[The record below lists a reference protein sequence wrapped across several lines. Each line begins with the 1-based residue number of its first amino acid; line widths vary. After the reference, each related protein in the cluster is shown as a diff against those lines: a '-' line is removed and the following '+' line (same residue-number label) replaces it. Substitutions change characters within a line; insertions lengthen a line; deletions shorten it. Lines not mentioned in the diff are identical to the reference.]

1 MSKQYRI
8 SITDTDRSYN
18 SCKLYEHNS
27 KNENEIPNTLVPLAY
42 DLFNDDII
50 EFNKEFIGLVKIIES
65 TTRVAIIPGVLILE
79 NNNTFGRTENK
90 KRLLYKCYPADKL
103 LPVFLI
109 PYDVKIE
116 FNKQLSNKYIL
127 FKYEHWN
134 DKHPRGIITET
145 MGDVDKLEPFY
156 EYQLYCKNLQ
166 ISLTRFTQKT
176 RTIDT
181 SDVFIET
188 IFKNTK
194 IPVEDRRN
202 QNIITIDPENSLDF
216 DDGISINPIIT
227 NSIQTG
233 WTVSVYISN
242 VYFWLETLELWQN
255 MTERVSTIYLPD
267 RKRPMLPNILSDIL
281 CSLRQNCLRIAL
293 VMDVQLDMSGNPIN
307 ENNIQYKNA
316 LINVSKNYVYE
327 DRKLIT
333 KDKMYKNLQS
343 LTKIMDPNTRDSHD
357 VVAYWM
363 ILMNLYTGQILK
375 TNKCG
380 IFRTATYKDTITKI
394 IPNEVAD
401 ETRRVIQTWNNIN
414 GQYKL
419 FKENTKLEHDLIEPI
434 HNKSSTYV
442 QITSPIRRLVDVLNQ
457 IILLKIVNK
466 IPISEDA
473 EIFLQKWMEQIEYIN
488 TTMKSIRKVQ
498 TDCELLAK
506 FTKTPSIANQLYTGV
521 IIDRTE
527 NKPGKYQYII
537 YIEGLK
543 LVSRIKTNDEMIIY
557 SIVNINLFLFQDE
570 DKLKRKIRAQIK

>member
-27 KNENEIPNTLVPLAY
+27 KTKNEIPNTLVPLAY

-50 EFNKEFIGLVKIIES
+50 EFNKELIGLVKIIES

-90 KRLLYKCYPADKL
+90 KKLLYKCYPADKL

-109 PYDVKIE
+109 PYDVKLE

-333 KDKMYKNLQS
+333 KDKMYKNLLS
-343 LTKIMDPNTRDSHD
+343 LTKIMDPKTRDSHD

-457 IILLKIVNK
+457 IILFKIVNK

-488 TTMKSIRKVQ
+488 TTMKSIRKIQ

-506 FTKTPSIANQLYTGV
+506 FTKNPSIANQLYTGV

-527 NKPGKYQYII
+527 NKHGEYQYII

-543 LVSRIKTNDEMIIY
+543 LVSRIKTNDEMIMY